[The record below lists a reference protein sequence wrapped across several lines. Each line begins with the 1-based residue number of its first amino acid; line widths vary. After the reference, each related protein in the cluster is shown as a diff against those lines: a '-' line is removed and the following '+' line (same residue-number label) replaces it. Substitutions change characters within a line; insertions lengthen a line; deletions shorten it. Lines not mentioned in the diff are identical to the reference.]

1 MEFFKR
7 PRLTILMLGF
17 SVLLNACDRQP
28 EESTMNPSIIKIK
41 VGEQGA
47 QFLQRNNLPA
57 KGHIDKQPA
66 GLNFYQYRWPVTNQG
81 AVMIEHGI
89 YSFQILHALSVMGN
103 EDVDH
108 SDAGLAKFRVGA
120 GITAAD
126 TVLRDEAR
134 REFIKLLQKLLALG
148 WKPFISYS
156 HPRLLGKEAFSYFE
170 ENPYTFSPPVNYS
183 PTLEQW
189 MRIDYDD
196 WSFYADDVFL
206 NIKFR
211 RGVESK
217 DPTMAAYLFS
227 FELHSKEEEAKSQFE
242 GRDRDRWQDLWVDKI
257 KSMKQERY
265 AKEKVLIKRGYTIY
279 TKYD

>member
-1 MEFFKR
+1 
-7 PRLTILMLGF
+7 
-17 SVLLNACDRQP
+17 
-28 EESTMNPSIIKIK
+28 MNPSIIKIK
-41 VGEQGA
+41 IGEQGA

-57 KGHIDKQPA
+57 KGHINKQPA
-66 GLNFYQYRWPVTNQG
+66 GLNFYEHDWSSNARGIVN
-81 AVMIEHGI
+81 VEHGS
-89 YSFQILHALSVMGN
+89 YSFQVPYALGVMGTEDIEHLDDGLTQFNFHAGMSATSPILH
-103 EDVDH
+103 
-108 SDAGLAKFRVGA
+108 
-120 GITAAD
+120 
-126 TVLRDEAR
+126 DEAR

-257 KSMKQERY
+257 KSLKQERY
-265 AKEKVLIKRGYTIY
+265 AKEKELIKRGYTIY
-279 TKYD
+279 TEYDEPKIHPLDPVEP